1 MTANIS
7 RIREKHIPYTCST
20 SGVLLSNERETTE
33 VALLSDISYWVR
45 ISVQDPS
52 SECFEKY
59 ELTIISGRICYFSR
73 TPDTITIKV
82 NY

>member
-7 RIREKHIPYTCST
+7 RIREKHIPYRCST

-52 SECFEKY
+52 SECFK
-59 ELTIISGRICYFSR
+59 
-73 TPDTITIKV
+73 K
-82 NY
+82 